1 MTRRL
6 KPKVSKTCSMQQNSS
21 QTQTFKNFSILYKLV
36 LSNMWTL
43 NNAKS
48 FAAFYYARR
57 KFSVCFVLFFRLR
70 ETSKF
75 TLSLFFSRVE
85 KMWKLLEN
93 MLNRNCRMV
102 SKWYAMYIASFSH
115 KGLFWSRK
123 CAMFKIFNCNQC
135 SKWCISSIHKK
146 RISMLHRNKIAHWA
160 FQHQTFW

>member
-102 SKWYAMYIASFSH
+102 SKWYAMYIVRSVTRGSFEAGNAPCL
-115 KGLFWSRK
+115 K
-123 CAMFKIFNCNQC
+123 
-135 SKWCISSIHKK
+135 SSIAISVLSDALAAFIKK
-146 RISMLHRNKIAHWA
+146 E
-160 FQHQTFW
+160 FQCFIHGFIEIK